1 MAGAHQLSARMTWLA
16 ATRLRPTLQTAREAS
31 RICGLVGE
39 GVEKEVMA
47 ASRAGE
53 RMEPSMR
60 VKGRERAVRA
70 VPMMSRKEVH
80 WLKMTVLVV
89 GSLVW
94 EAWRMESKA
103 STLLLELE
111 LGEEVVG
118 GLRDSPRS
126 MAGWTRESEVR
137 GSARHMG
144 QRCWVS
150 MTRVM
155 QSAPN

>member
-1 MAGAHQLSARMTWLA
+1 M
-16 ATRLRPTLQTAREAS
+16 
-31 RICGLVGE
+31 CGEGVVEGMVE
-39 GVEKEVMA
+39 GVEKAVMA

-111 LGEEVVG
+111 LGVEVVG
-118 GLRDSPRS
+118 GLADSPRS
-126 MAGWTRESEVR
+126 MAGWTRESGVR
-137 GSARHMG
+137 ASARHMG

-150 MTRVM
+150 MSRVM

>member
-1 MAGAHQLSARMTWLA
+1 
-16 ATRLRPTLQTAREAS
+16 LRPTLQTAREAS
-31 RICGLVGE
+31 RMCGE
-39 GVEKEVMA
+39 GVVEGMVEGVENEVMA
-47 ASRAGE
+47 ASRARE

-70 VPMMSRKEVH
+70 LPMMSRKEVH

-94 EAWRMESKA
+94 EAWRMESRA

-111 LGEEVVG
+111 LGESMGG
-118 GLRDSPRS
+118 GLADSPRS
-126 MAGWTRESEVR
+126 MAGWTRESGVR

-155 QSAPN
+155 QSKPN

>member
-1 MAGAHQLSARMTWLA
+1 
-16 ATRLRPTLQTAREAS
+16 
-31 RICGLVGE
+31 
-39 GVEKEVMA
+39 
-47 ASRAGE
+47 
-53 RMEPSMR
+53 MEPSMR

-70 VPMMSRKEVH
+70 APTMSRKEVN

-118 GLRDSPRS
+118 GLADSPRS
-126 MAGWTRESEVR
+126 MVGWTRESEVR